1 MVALFYYSVLNAVGL
16 PLPNGSSFYTEAGSC
31 SLHPVLHGCSLVGN
45 EEFLLRTEGLQEA
58 ALAAFVM
65 LL

>member
-1 MVALFYYSVLNAVGL
+1 MQLVFHYPLGL
-16 PLPNGSSFYTEAGSC
+16 PFTLPKQD
-31 SLHPVLHGCSLVGN
+31 PVASILCYMGVAFVGN
-45 EEFLLRTEGLQEA
+45 EELLLRTEGLQEA

>member
-1 MVALFYYSVLNAVGL
+1 MQLVFHYPMGL
-16 PLPNGSSFYTEAGSC
+16 PFTLPKQD
-31 SLHPVLHGCSLVGN
+31 PVAFILCYMGVAFVGN
-45 EEFLLRTEGLQEA
+45 EEFLLRTESLQEA